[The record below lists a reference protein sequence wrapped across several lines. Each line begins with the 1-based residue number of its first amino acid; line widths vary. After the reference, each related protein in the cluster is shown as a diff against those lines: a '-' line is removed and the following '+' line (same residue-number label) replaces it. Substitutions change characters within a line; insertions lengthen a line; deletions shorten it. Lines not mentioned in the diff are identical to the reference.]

1 MQNWVI
7 SQSFFTQDD
16 PEIGILKKL
25 CFYQSF
31 AKKSILLDLRIGK
44 IIVKGTGYA
53 IYTFCTFPYKTNGI
67 SLGLSNVN
75 IGNYFTLAF

>member
-1 MQNWVI
+1 MQNWAI
-7 SQSFFTQDD
+7 SQHYDFFTQDD

-31 AKKSILLDLRIGK
+31 EKSILLGLRIGK
-44 IIVKGTGYA
+44 IIVKGTGYV

-67 SLGLSNVN
+67 SLGSRV
-75 IGNYFTLAF
+75 I